1 MKEIYFQLNSLTVLT
16 GISIAI
22 IQYLFT
28 NHQNTLKGILS
39 NLKNI
44 EFAKNN
50 DVDNELEEKWED
62 AIRNCK
68 ERNYFIDP
76 NKLIGIGF
84 LIILFTAFL
93 FNFVLF
99 EFNISYLSSGGIL
112 KLIAITFTLFLIA
125 GSFLIY
131 QIFSKESS
139 IKKEFKNIESQHNM
153 VEKVLASNQS

>member
-1 MKEIYFQLNSLTVLT
+1 MMKEIYFQLNSLTVLT

-44 EFAKNN
+44 EFAKDN
-50 DVDNELEEKWED
+50 DVDNELEAKWED

-68 ERNYFIDP
+68 EHNYFIDP
-76 NKLIGIGF
+76 NKLIGMGF
-84 LIILFTAFL
+84 LIILCTAFL
-93 FNFVLF
+93 FDFILF
-99 EFNISYLSSGGIL
+99 EFYLDSGNIL
-112 KLIAITFTLFLIA
+112 KSFAIIFTLFLIA

-153 VEKVLASNQS
+153 VEKVLASRQS